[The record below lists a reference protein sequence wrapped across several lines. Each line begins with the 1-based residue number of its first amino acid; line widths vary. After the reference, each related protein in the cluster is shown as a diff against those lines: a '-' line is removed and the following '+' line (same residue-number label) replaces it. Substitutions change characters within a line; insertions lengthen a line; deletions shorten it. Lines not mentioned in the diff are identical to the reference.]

1 VRKSKS
7 KTKLYLHTRRILWN
21 VWLLPLFLVTGAAAS
36 EEYTLSTQDKV
47 RVGVVEWLPTS
58 GDFRSPINGEF
69 IVNPSGNISLP
80 LIGDIPAFGSTPA
93 ALADAIS
100 EKLGAKLGLESKP
113 KTSVEVVQYRPFY
126 IAGNVERP
134 GEFAYRPRLTVLQ
147 ALSIAGGLQRPPD
160 GNLLQLER
168 EAAAARED
176 IKAMAQTVDEFT
188 AREARLEAELSQA
201 TSIKFPQELVDRAE
215 QPQTARLMALEQILF
230 DTRRRLFGAN
240 LEGQKK
246 FSALLAKELQSQQVR
261 MSSLKKE
268 QSAVERQL
276 EAMQNMEL
284 KGLAAPGR
292 MLDLVRAVS
301 EISGKLRELDAQALR
316 TQQEHLKVEETISNA
331 SAQRQHEVG
340 SELMQVK
347 TKLNDLRQRLQTNE
361 QLISVTDRIKRRAQ
375 EARLT
380 IIRDNGSMLETI
392 DAVTEGTLIRP
403 GDVLKVDYNGAAPVA
418 VSQNDAPPMKHLP
431 EAVSR

>member
-1 VRKSKS
+1 VLKN
-7 KTKLYLHTRRILWN
+7 IW
-21 VWLLPLFLVTGAAAS
+21 VLPFVVAS
-36 EEYTLSTQDKV
+36 GVATAEEYTLSTQDKV

-80 LIGDIPAFGSTPA
+80 LIGDIPAFGNTPA
-93 ALADAIS
+93 SLAEAIS

-160 GNLLQLER
+160 GNVLQLER
-168 EAAAARED
+168 EAAAAQEENNA
-176 IKAMAQTVDEFT
+176 IAHTLDEYI

-201 TSIKFPQELVDRAE
+201 RSIEFPSELLNRDA
-215 QPQTARLMALEQILF
+215 QPQLDRLMALERILF
-230 DTRRRLFGAN
+230 ETRRRLFDAN
-240 LEGQKK
+240 LDGQKK
-246 FSALLAKELQSQQVR
+246 FSALLVKELQSQQSR
-261 MSSLKKE
+261 MTSLKKE

-276 EAMQNMEL
+276 DAMQHMEL

-316 TQQEHLKVEETISNA
+316 TQQEHLKVEESISNA
-331 SAQRQHEVG
+331 TAQRQHELG
-340 SELMQVK
+340 NELMQVK

-375 EARLT
+375 EAKFT
-380 IIRDNGSMLETI
+380 IIRDNGNILEAINDVTEETI
-392 DAVTEGTLIRP
+392 VKP
-403 GDVLKVDYNGAAPVA
+403 GDVLKVDYNSAAPIA
-418 VSQNDAPPMKHLP
+418 ISHNETLPPKQLP